1 MTPPEA
7 AQYLSLTSDVDN
19 KVVNHGV
26 VLLVVL
32 TLHVSPDIHGIT
44 SFSFD
49 VNFDS
54 LDARLVDPN
63 LDGKCD
69 MKDIA
74 IVSKATST
82 QNPIGDVNQDGKV
95 DMKDVAIVAKHFG
108 TTGIQQYYT

>member
-19 KVVNHGV
+19 KIVNHSA
-26 VLLVVL
+26 VLVVVL

-54 LDARLVDPN
+54 LDARVVDLN

-108 TTGIQQYYT
+108 ATGIQQYYT